1 MATLHREGDRVVDKG
16 PQFQGQADL
25 GSIPAQPPASQVMLK
40 KSLHSC
46 GAWPSEQLAQPF
58 RPASG
63 ATGKKGMRSRV
74 LLYAV
79 STQNVLKH
87 MAGARSCLSPP
98 PTSTGSRKES
108 NVCGTDGTRFLPM

>member
-63 ATGKKGMRSRV
+63 ATGKKRNEITCATVCSKHSERAEAHGRCT
-74 LLYAV
+74 LLSF
-79 STQNVLKH
+79 STPHLHREPKGV
-87 MAGARSCLSPP
+87 
-98 PTSTGSRKES
+98 
-108 NVCGTDGTRFLPM
+108 